1 MKKRGTFMSKVRF
14 SKEQIERLKD
24 HPCIEQIS
32 EKAITYTDDFKE
44 RAVKAWETG
53 LTSRIIFEK
62 EGLSSQDLGN
72 KRITGALNRWR
83 KMSQRED
90 GFKDTRSTNTRGR
103 ARARPRTPAEE
114 IEYLRDKVEYL
125 EQENEF
131 LKKLKALE
139 RKVSFA
145 SRSKTNIKSSIK

>member
-1 MKKRGTFMSKVRF
+1 MSKKHF
-14 SKEQIERLKD
+14 TIEQINRLKD
-24 HPCIEQIS
+24 HPCIVQIS
-32 EKAITYTDDFKE
+32 EKAITYSEDFKE
-44 RAVKAWETG
+44 RAVKAAESG
-53 LTSRIIFEK
+53 LTSRMIFEK
-62 EGLSSQDLGN
+62 EGLSVQDLGK

-90 GFKDTRSTNTRGR
+90 GFKDTRATNTKGR
-103 ARARPRTPAEE
+103 PRNRPRTSEEE
-114 IEYLRDKVEYL
+114 IIYLRDKVEYL

-139 RKVSFA
+139 RKVSYA